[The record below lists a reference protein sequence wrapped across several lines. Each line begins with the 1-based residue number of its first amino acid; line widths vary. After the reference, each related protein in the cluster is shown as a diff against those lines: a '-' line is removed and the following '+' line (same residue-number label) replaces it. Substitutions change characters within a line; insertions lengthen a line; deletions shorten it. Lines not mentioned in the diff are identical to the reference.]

1 MVAAPEGQFRL
12 GPWTVRPRLGEISG
26 PGGDLHLEPKV
37 MGVLTCLAANAGRV
51 VTRDELVELVWDGRM
66 VGDEVLSRCISQL
79 RTRLGDNPRDP
90 HYIRTVPKIGYQLL
104 PEVEWDGAESAAVT
118 PSPETTPAPAPS
130 ALDDAGTAARTL
142 SRRTWVAL
150 AAAAVALLAV
160 FLVLR
165 GTETGVPEGTASAMT
180 LVVLPFGNLSDDA
193 DNEYLSDG
201 LTEDL
206 INRLANLPELRV
218 VASTSAFVF
227 KGQKLDVRD
236 IARQLDVRYVLQ
248 GSLRRDGD
256 RLRITASLTDA
267 DSGLVQWSR
276 TFETPFRDIFSV
288 QDEISRSIVD
298 ELRPRFGD
306 ATVAVIPVPTEIMP
320 AYERVLRGRYHLRSR
335 EEAPL
340 LRSIALFEEAIEL
353 DPGFG
358 EAYRG
363 LARAYA
369 VLPTYSYED
378 PDEMFDLAENALERG
393 VDRDPSLDEKVY
405 DVRAFLHFSRWQWRE
420 AEEDFRKALELM
432 PNDPELHQ
440 WYSQQLAAVG
450 KPELA
455 LQAVLRAK
463 ELDMLSPPIN
473 QRLALVYQWVDED
486 EKAYQQFDL
495 ARELGLGPR
504 ANPEGYIVQL
514 LRRGEYESAR
524 ELLLDLQRAFR
535 RASDWVDPFFAALED
550 PSKRPAALAALH
562 AVAADRQI
570 SLKYLQGALLYLGDA
585 DGAIAVAF
593 DLLNEPVEF
602 EVEFLF
608 ARENELVRRHPRFA
622 DLVRAIGLVDYW
634 DAYGWPAS
642 CARSGESIACR

>member
-12 GPWTVRPRLGEISG
+12 GLWTVKPRLGEISG

-37 MGVLTCLAANAGRV
+37 MGVLTCLARNAGRV
-51 VTRDELVELVWDGRM
+51 VTRDELVESVWDGRM

-79 RTRLGDNPRDP
+79 RTRLGDDPRDP

-104 PEVEWDGAESAAVT
+104 PEIEWDDAEPAAGAPPPESSQA
-118 PSPETTPAPAPS
+118 PAPA
-130 ALDDAGTAARTL
+130 ALNSGAKARTP
-142 SRRTWVAL
+142 SRRIWVAL
-150 AAAAVALLAV
+150 AAVAVVLLAV

-165 GTETGVPEGTASAMT
+165 GTKTGVHESTASPMT
-180 LVVLPFGNLSDDA
+180 LAVLPFSNLSDDA

-206 INRLANLPELRV
+206 INRMANLPELRV

-227 KGQKLDVRD
+227 KEQKLDVRD
-236 IARQLDVRYVLQ
+236 IARQLDVRHVLQ
-248 GSLRRDGD
+248 GSVRRDGD
-256 RLRITASLTDA
+256 RLRITAALTDA

-276 TFETPFRDIFSV
+276 TFETPFRGIFSV
-288 QDEISRSIVD
+288 QDEISQSIVE

-306 ATVAVIPVPTEIMP
+306 APVAAFPVPTEIMP

-340 LRSIALFEEAIEL
+340 LRSIELFEEAIEL

-358 EAYRG
+358 EAYRD
-363 LARAYA
+363 LARAYSL
-369 VLPTYSYED
+369 LPTYSYED
-378 PDEMFDLAENALERG
+378 PDEMFDLAEDALERG

-405 DVRAFLHFSRWQWRE
+405 DVRAFLHYSRWQWRE
-420 AEEDFRKALELM
+420 AEEDFRRALELM
-432 PNDPELHQ
+432 PNDPDLHQ

-473 QRLALVYQWVDED
+473 QRLALVYQWIDED
-486 EKAYQQFDL
+486 EKAYRQFEL

-514 LRRGEYESAR
+514 LRRGEYERAR

-535 RASDWVDPFFAALED
+535 RASDWVDPFLAALED
-550 PSKRPAALAALH
+550 PSKRPAALAALR

-585 DGAIAVAF
+585 DGAITVAF

-634 DAYGWPAS
+634 DAYGWPAN
-642 CARSGESIACR
+642 CTHSGESIACR